1 MNLFF
6 EHVLFS
12 IDDWD
17 KLRTSMRFEKYLDMR
32 VAANLCKPVSKGI
45 GKWGSTY
52 ETCYLMD
59 KRDFDKF
66 VLGTTWVE
74 NQECYAL
81 IPGDVRQ
88 PVVLVEMNPEF
99 EGVRPLT
106 TVKGPMKVYDYEPD
120 GDWTYMD
127 GKFWSF

>member
-17 KLRTSMRFEKYLDMR
+17 KLRTSMRFEKYLDMK
-32 VAANLCKPVSKGI
+32 VASGDCKPISKGI
-45 GKWGSTY
+45 GKWGNTY

-66 VLGTTWVE
+66 VLGTPWVE
-74 NQECYAL
+74 KQECYAL

-88 PVVLVEMNPEF
+88 PVCLVDPDGYTESRE
-99 EGVRPLT
+99 
-106 TVKGPMKVYDYEPD
+106 PMKTYDKEPQ

>member
-17 KLRTSMRFEKYLDMR
+17 KLRTSMRFEKYLDMK
-32 VAANLCKPVSKGI
+32 VASGDCKPVSKGI
-45 GKWGSTY
+45 GKWGNTY

-66 VLGTTWVE
+66 VLGT
-74 NQECYAL
+74 
-81 IPGDVRQ
+81 P
-88 PVVLVEMNPEF
+88 
-99 EGVRPLT
+99 
-106 TVKGPMKVYDYEPD
+106 
-120 GDWTYMD
+120 
-127 GKFWSF
+127 